1 MSGLNNI
8 KFEKI
13 VYNVWD
19 LLLRPEQCSICKEY
33 MSVVYQTNGIHD
45 KLERLCACSGE
56 TNVQKKTK

>member
-8 KFEKI
+8 KYETKVFNIFDLVLKQEK
-13 VYNVWD
+13 
-19 LLLRPEQCSICKEY
+19 CSICQEW

-56 TNVQKKTK
+56 TNVQKKVK